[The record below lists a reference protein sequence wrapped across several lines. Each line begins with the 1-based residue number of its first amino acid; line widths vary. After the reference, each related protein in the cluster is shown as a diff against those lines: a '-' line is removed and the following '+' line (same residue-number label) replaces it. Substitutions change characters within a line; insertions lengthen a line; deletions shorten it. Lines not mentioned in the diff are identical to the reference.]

1 MSWREEGRGSRGAV
15 ETRPGGDLPPSSV
28 PRFDAPRPIRYT
40 IADLQGET
48 GVSPRTI
55 RFYIAEGLL
64 PPAYGRGPSATYDVG
79 HLLRLRYIQALKD
92 ERLAL
97 GDIKDRLNNLT
108 DEHIAT
114 AMHVR
119 TRPDEDRWRRVHL
132 HPGLELHMR
141 EGREAERDLE
151 LERTFDLIVD
161 YANTALDE
169 LRRRR

>member
-1 MSWREEGRGSRGAV
+1 MSWREDERGSRGTV
-15 ETRPGGDLPPSSV
+15 DTRPGGDLPPSSV

-40 IADLQGET
+40 IADLQRET
-48 GVSPRTI
+48 AVSPRTI

-97 GDIKDRLNNLT
+97 GAIKERLNNLT
-108 DEHIAT
+108 DENIAT

-132 HPGLELHMR
+132 HAGLELHIR

-161 YANTALDE
+161 YANTILDE

>member
-1 MSWREEGRGSRGAV
+1 MSWRGEGRGGAV
-15 ETRPGGDLPPSSV
+15 EVRHGGDLPPSSL

-40 IADLQGET
+40 IADLERET
-48 GVSPRTI
+48 GISPRTI

-92 ERLAL
+92 ERLSL
-97 GDIKDRLNNLT
+97 VDIKERLNNLT
-108 DEHIAT
+108 DENIAT

-132 HPGLELHMR
+132 HDGLELHIR

-151 LERTFDLIVD
+151 LERTFDQIVD
-161 YANTALDE
+161 YAHSVLDE

>member
-1 MSWREEGRGSRGAV
+1 MSWREQGRGGREAV
-15 ETRPGGDLPPSSV
+15 ETRRGSDLPPSSV

-40 IADLQGET
+40 IADLQAET
-48 GVSPRTI
+48 GMSPRTI

-97 GDIKDRLNNLT
+97 GDIKERLNNLT
-108 DEHIAT
+108 DENIAT

-132 HPGLELHMR
+132 YAGLELHIR
-141 EGREAERDLE
+141 EGREADRDLE

-161 YANTALDE
+161 YAHTVLDE